1 MGASEEERSNRRR
14 HQLSAFT
21 PFECFLGMPVAV
33 EELVSADDAFEGAV
47 GVHRLRFQAAEA
59 LLRVFTSR
67 ASGELGVGS
76 ALALWPIHQEVA
88 HRFATCYGITELEAC
103 YAEFLRLL
111 ECAPGR
117 LSPRRWRAAEVAF
130 LDTVSDYV
138 VEWATVGKF
147 TYSGTDL
154 LVLQN

>member
-1 MGASEEERSNRRR
+1 
-14 HQLSAFT
+14 
-21 PFECFLGMPVAV
+21 MPVAF

-59 LLRVFTSR
+59 LLRVFTIR

-88 HRFATCYGITELEAC
+88 RRFATRYGITELEAR
-103 YAEFLRLL
+103 YTELLRLL
-111 ECAPGR
+111 ACAPGR
-117 LSPRRWRAAEVAF
+117 LSPRRWRAAEMAF

-138 VEWATVGKF
+138 VEPCSHGRV
-147 TYSGTDL
+147 DL
-154 LVLQN
+154 FRN